1 MVQDIVIVLLHTIII
16 DIAFFCCI
24 YIFGNRK
31 QIIQYLKK
39 NWLII
44 ILVFGFTFWV
54 LSIIFSCLGIKDD
67 SENQKY
73 FSVEALYSCYIAIV
87 IGAITLYFT
96 VFSFT
101 KPKKMAFVDYEKYV
115 LNNCSRILHGTIGIS
130 LFVNTLIIFL
140 NYQNLFF
147 RLALFESIFYLIILL
162 IYSIFELNCLENE
175 EKATE
180 IFVKSICS
188 KIKYNKK
195 LLSKCKK
202 NFYKNKNN
210 TNSSINIRQYA
221 LNLFKSYLIP
231 CFGNTSFIIA
241 FNKTDE
247 IIKRVLPELD
257 EIEYEQYL
265 YDFSSDTIDIYS
277 WYADDYLKTQIQNS
291 IKISLIKNEMDEIIK
306 VNLVRILKNHE
317 STSQESLEKTITTA
331 ASLYEIWFKLYKMLF
346 EYDRDLKYSD
356 ILKGVEPLSFGIMIF
371 NRTGKKVTDSYIELY
386 KHYIY
391 NAYQLVIFVLHNYNY
406 LTFRSF
412 LQDYMYT
419 IQFIKHKSEFDKI
432 ISLQNFYLIVIGTYI
447 ANLIQEDRITS
458 KYKAFLTVL
467 LKDVD
472 FIKITYD
479 SFIYTEPLSLTGV
492 HFVEKDFHYY
502 FLLMLIYALSFE
514 RKENRESALKEIF
527 KKIQASK
534 NESHIYESLLHTLN
548 EMADITDELDNK
560 CKKLICE
567 VLETKVDDINKFKY
581 LELKKLVDEEIDNK
595 LPLYINK
602 DIDSFYDY
610 FNYCGIVSEEKIE
623 KSFMPIRIPTGF
635 AFFHSANYIFGK
647 TSFDIFGVMDQ
658 FNIIER
664 FLYHAYIVEAEKKFI
679 KNLDELLEDVDN
691 SNNITLLIPIELH
704 SYFYTLKNIKYEG
717 KSIIYNN
724 RKITLLPDRDLK
736 DFIIVQERLKDSIFV
751 KNLNIDIKSR
761 ILDEDE
767 KHNKID
773 VKIPINP
780 EFYIDINSNMTVYSL
795 IGISDDPELNN
806 GLIKITRNGD

>member
-1 MVQDIVIVLLHTIII
+1 MFQNIIKVLLHTIII
-16 DIAFFCCI
+16 DFAFALCI

-31 QIIQYLKK
+31 RIMHYVKK
-39 NWLII
+39 NWFILI
-44 ILVFGFTFWV
+44 LAFSFTFWM
-54 LSIIFSCLGIKDD
+54 LSIIFSCLEIKDD
-67 SENQKY
+67 SENQHY
-73 FSVEALYSCYIAIV
+73 FSVETLYSCYVAIV

-115 LNNCSRILHGTIGIS
+115 LNNCSRILHGSIGIS
-130 LFVNTLIIFL
+130 LFVNTLILFL
-140 NYQNLFF
+140 NYENLFF
-147 RLALFESIFYLIILL
+147 RLALFESIFYVIILL
-162 IYSIFELNCLENE
+162 VYSIFELNCLENE
-175 EKATE
+175 EKATK

-188 KIKYNKK
+188 KIKQNKK
-195 LLSKCKK
+195 HLTKGRK

-210 TNSSINIRQYA
+210 TNLSINIRQYA

-231 CFGNTSFIIA
+231 CFEETSPIIA
-241 FNKTDE
+241 FDKADD
-247 IIKRVLPELD
+247 IIKKEFPNSED
-257 EIEYEQYL
+257 YKQYL
-265 YDFSSDTIDIYS
+265 YDFTSNTIDIFA
-277 WYADDYLKTQIQNS
+277 WYADTYLKSQIQNS
-291 IKISLIKNEMDEIIK
+291 IKISLIKIEMDEIIK
-306 VNLVRILKNHE
+306 KNLIRILKNHD
-317 STSQESLEKTITTA
+317 STTQRDLEKIITTA
-331 ASLYEIWFKLYKMLF
+331 ASLYEIWFNLYKMLF
-346 EYDRDLKYSD
+346 EFDRELKYSD

-371 NRTGKKVTDSYIELY
+371 NQSGISVTDNYIQLY
-386 KHYIY
+386 QNYIY

-406 LTFRSF
+406 LTFRNF

-419 IQFIKHKSEFDKI
+419 VQFIKHQPKFRSI
-432 ISLQNFYLIVIGTYI
+432 VSLQNFYLIVIGTYI

-472 FIKITYD
+472 SIKITYD

-492 HFVEKDFHYY
+492 HFVKKDFHYY
-502 FLLMLIYALSFE
+502 FLLMLIYALSIE
-514 RKENRESALKEIF
+514 GEENRKSALNEIF
-527 KKIQASK
+527 GKIQLPQ

-548 EMADITDELDNK
+548 EMVDITDELDNK
-560 CKKLICE
+560 CKELICE
-567 VLETKVDDINKFKY
+567 VLETKVDDIKKFKY

-610 FNYCGIVSEEKIE
+610 FHYCGTVSEEKIE

-647 TSFDIFGVMDQ
+647 TGFDIFGVMDQ

-761 ILDEDE
+761 ILEEDE
-767 KHNKID
+767 KHSKID

>member
-1 MVQDIVIVLLHTIII
+1 MFQDIVIVLLHTIII

-44 ILVFGFTFWV
+44 ILGFGFTFWV
-54 LSIIFSCLGIKDD
+54 LSIIFACLRIKDD
-67 SENQKY
+67 SKNQRS
-73 FSVEALYSCYIAIV
+73 FSVETLYSCYVAIV

-115 LNNCSRILHGTIGIS
+115 LNNCSRILHGSIGIS

-140 NYQNLFF
+140 NYENLFF
-147 RLALFESIFYLIILL
+147 RLALFESIFYVTILL
-162 IYSIFELNCLENE
+162 VFSIFELNCLENE
-175 EKATE
+175 RRASE
-180 IFVKSICS
+180 IFIKSICY
-188 KIKYNKK
+188 KIRCNNKIINKK
-195 LLSKCKK
+195 SKK
-202 NFYKNKNN
+202 NDTPKKNKV
-210 TNSSINIRQYA
+210 INVREYA
-221 LNLFKSYLIP
+221 RNLFTAYLIP
-231 CFGNTSFIIA
+231 CFEETSIIIA
-241 FNKTDE
+241 FDKVDE
-247 IIKRVLPELD
+247 IIKKEFPDCE
-257 EIEYEQYL
+257 EYNQYL
-265 YDFSSDTIDIYS
+265 YDFSSNTIDIYT
-277 WYADDYLKTQIQNS
+277 WYADTYLKSQIQNS

-306 VNLVRILKNHE
+306 KNLVRILINHD
-317 STSQESLEKTITTA
+317 STTQIELEKTITTA

-356 ILKGVEPLSFGIMIF
+356 ILRGVEPLSFGIMIF
-371 NRTGKKVTDSYIELY
+371 NQSGIEVTDNYIELY
-386 KHYIY
+386 QSYIY

-406 LTFRSF
+406 FTFRNF

-419 IQFIKHKSEFDKI
+419 VQFIKHQPKFEKI
-432 ISLQNFYLIVIGTYI
+432 VSLQNFYLIVIGTYI
-447 ANLIQEDRITS
+447 ANLLQEDRITS

-472 FIKITYD
+472 SIKITYD

-514 RKENRESALKEIF
+514 RKENRESALNEIF
-527 KKIQASK
+527 RKFQLPK

-548 EMADITDELDNK
+548 EMVDITDEVDIE
-560 CKKLICE
+560 CKEMICK
-567 VLETKVDDINKFKY
+567 VLETKVDDINKYEY
-581 LELKKLVDEEIDNK
+581 LELKKLVNKELDNK
-595 LPLYINK
+595 LSNYVTNDIN
-602 DIDSFYDY
+602 SFYEF
-610 FNYCGIVSEEKIE
+610 FNYCGTVSEENIE
-623 KSFMPIRIPTGF
+623 KSFIPIRIPTGF
-635 AFFHSANYIFGK
+635 AFYHSANYIVGK
-647 TSFDIFGVMDQ
+647 TSFDIFGIMDQ

-679 KNLDELLEDVDN
+679 RNLDELLDSVKELN
-691 SNNITLLIPIELH
+691 TITLLIPIELH

-717 KSIIYNN
+717 KSIIYND
-724 RKITLLPDRDLK
+724 RKIILQPDRDLK

-751 KNLNIDIKSR
+751 KELDIDIKTR
-761 ILDEDE
+761 ILIEDE
-767 KHNKID
+767 KHRKID

-780 EFYIDINSNMTVYSL
+780 EFYININSKMTVYSL

-806 GLIKITRNGD
+806 GLIKIQRNGD

>member
-1 MVQDIVIVLLHTIII
+1 MFQSIIKVLLHTIII
-16 DIAFFCCI
+16 DFAFALCI

-31 QIIQYLKK
+31 RIIQYVKK
-39 NWLII
+39 NWFILI
-44 ILVFGFTFWV
+44 LAFCFTFWM

-67 SENQKY
+67 SENQQY
-73 FSVEALYSCYIAIV
+73 FSIETLYSCYVAIV

-115 LNNCSRILHGTIGIS
+115 LNNCSRILHGSIGIS
-130 LFVNTLIIFL
+130 LFVNTLILFL
-140 NYQNLFF
+140 NYENLFF
-147 RLALFESIFYLIILL
+147 RLALFESIFYVIILL
-162 IYSIFELNCLENE
+162 VYSIFELNCLENE
-175 EKATE
+175 EKATK

-188 KIKYNKK
+188 KIKQNKK
-195 LLSKCKK
+195 NPPNGRK

-210 TNSSINIRQYA
+210 TNLSINIRQYA

-231 CFGNTSFIIA
+231 CFEETSPIIA
-241 FNKTDE
+241 FDKADD
-247 IIKRVLPELD
+247 IIKEEFPNSED
-257 EIEYEQYL
+257 YKQYL
-265 YDFSSDTIDIYS
+265 YDFTSNTIDIFA
-277 WYADDYLKTQIQNS
+277 WYADTYLKSQIQNS
-291 IKISLIKNEMDEIIK
+291 IKISLIKIEMDEIIK
-306 VNLVRILKNHE
+306 KNLIRILKNHD
-317 STSQESLEKTITTA
+317 STTQRDLEKIITTA
-331 ASLYEIWFKLYKMLF
+331 ASLYEIWFNLYKMLF
-346 EYDRDLKYSD
+346 EFDRKLKYSD

-371 NRTGKKVTDSYIELY
+371 NQSGISVTDNYIQLY
-386 KHYIY
+386 QNYIY

-406 LTFRSF
+406 LTFRNF

-419 IQFIKHKSEFDKI
+419 VQFIKHQPKFRSI
-432 ISLQNFYLIVIGTYI
+432 VSLQNFYLIVIGTYI

-467 LKDVD
+467 LKEVD
-472 FIKITYD
+472 SIKITYD

-492 HFVEKDFHYY
+492 HFVKKDFHYY
-502 FLLMLIYALSFE
+502 FLLMLIYALSIE
-514 RKENRESALKEIF
+514 GEENKKSALNEIF
-527 KKIQASK
+527 EKIQLPQ

-548 EMADITDELDNK
+548 EMVDITDELDNK

-767 KHNKID
+767 KHSKID

>member
-1 MVQDIVIVLLHTIII
+1 MFQAVAKVLLHTIII

-31 QIIQYLKK
+31 QIIQYFKK

-44 ILVFGFTFWV
+44 ILGFGFTFWV
-54 LSIIFSCLGIKDD
+54 LSIVFACLGIKND
-67 SENQKY
+67 SKNQSS
-73 FSVEALYSCYIAIV
+73 FSVETLYSCYVTIV

-115 LNNCSRILHGTIGIS
+115 LNNCSRILHGSIGIS

-140 NYQNLFF
+140 NYENLFF
-147 RLALFESIFYLIILL
+147 RLALFESIFYVIILL
-162 IYSIFELNCLENE
+162 VFSIFELNCLENE
-175 EKATE
+175 RRASE
-180 IFVKSICS
+180 IFIKSICY
-188 KIKYNKK
+188 KIRCNNKIINKK
-195 LLSKCKK
+195 SKKTDTPKK
-202 NFYKNKNN
+202 NKV
-210 TNSSINIRQYA
+210 INVREYA
-221 LNLFKSYLIP
+221 RNLFTAYLIP
-231 CFGNTSFIIA
+231 CFEETSIIIA
-241 FNKTDE
+241 FDKVDE
-247 IIKRVLPELD
+247 IIKKEFPDCE
-257 EIEYEQYL
+257 EYNQNL
-265 YDFSSDTIDIYS
+265 YDFSSNTIDIYT
-277 WYADDYLKTQIQNS
+277 WYADTYLKSQIQNS

-306 VNLVRILKNHE
+306 KNLVRILKNHD
-317 STSQESLEKTITTA
+317 STTQIELEKTITTA

-371 NRTGKKVTDSYIELY
+371 NQSGIEVTDNYIELY
-386 KHYIY
+386 QSYIY

-406 LTFRSF
+406 LTFRNF

-419 IQFIKHKSEFDKI
+419 VQFIKHQPKFEKI
-432 ISLQNFYLIVIGTYI
+432 VSLHNFYLIVIGTYI
-447 ANLIQEDRITS
+447 ANLLQEDRITY
-458 KYKAFLTVL
+458 KYRAFLTVL

-527 KKIQASK
+527 KKIQLPK

-548 EMADITDELDNK
+548 EMVDIADEVDIESKELICKQLETKFEDVNKYEYLDLKKRVDKELDNK
-560 CKKLICE
+560 LSLYI
-567 VLETKVDDINKFKY
+567 TNDIN
-581 LELKKLVDEEIDNK
+581 
-595 LPLYINK
+595 
-602 DIDSFYDY
+602 SFYDF
-610 FNYCGIVSEEKIE
+610 FNYCGTVSQENIG

-635 AFFHSANYIFGK
+635 AFYHSANYILGK
-647 TSFDIFGVMDQ
+647 TGFDIFGVMDQ

-664 FLYHAYIVEAEKKFI
+664 FLYHAYVIEAEKKFI
-679 KNLDELLEDVDN
+679 KNLDELLEDVRGLN
-691 SNNITLLIPIELH
+691 TITLLIPIELH

-717 KSIIYNN
+717 KAIIYNN
-724 RKITLLPDRDLK
+724 CKIILQPDRYLK
-736 DFIIVQERLKDSIFV
+736 DFIIIQERLNDSIFV
-751 KNLNIDIKSR
+751 KELDIDIKTR
-761 ILDEDE
+761 ILVEDKE
-767 KHNKID
+767 HRKID
-773 VKIPINP
+773 VKIPVNP
-780 EFYIDINSNMTVYSL
+780 EFYININSNMTVYSL

-806 GLIKITRNGD
+806 ELIIIKKE